1 LQQEAFMKKI
11 IITLD
16 GYSSCGKS
24 TLAKQMAKALNY
36 VFIDSGA
43 MYRAITLYFI
53 EHAIDYT
60 NDTAVQEALK
70 HINLSFDYNELT
82 GSSDI
87 LLNEKNVENEIRE
100 MRVSNLVSDV
110 AANQFVREFGV
121 AQQQKMGL
129 QKGIV
134 MDGRDIGTTVFP
146 NAELKI
152 FVTADPAIR
161 VARRYLEL
169 SAKNHG
175 ITKEE
180 VQANLAM
187 RDEIDSTREFSP
199 LRKADDA
206 VVLDNS
212 HLTREEQL
220 KTALQWVNEKIN
232 SIAVL

>member
-1 LQQEAFMKKI
+1 MKKI

-24 TLAKQMAKALNY
+24 TLAKQMARALNY

-70 HINLSFDYNELT
+70 HINLEFDYNEST
-82 GSSDI
+82 GTSDI
-87 LLNEKNVENEIRE
+87 LLNGRNVENEIRE
-100 MRVSNLVSDV
+100 MRISNLVSDV

-146 NAELKI
+146 KAELKI
-152 FVTADPAIR
+152 FVTADP
-161 VARRYLEL
+161 L
-169 SAKNHG
+169 SAKNPG

-232 SIAVL
+232 SEVVL

>member
-1 LQQEAFMKKI
+1 MEKI

-24 TLAKQMAKALNY
+24 TLAKQMAKVLNY
-36 VFIDSGA
+36 IFIDSGA
-43 MYRAITLYFI
+43 MYRAITLYFV
-53 EHAIDYT
+53 ENQIDYT
-60 NDTAVQEALK
+60 NDIAVQAALK
-70 HINLSFDYNELT
+70 NISLAFDYNAIT

-87 LLNEKNVENEIRE
+87 LLNGRNVENEIRE
-100 MRVSNLVSDV
+100 MRISNLVSDV

-121 AQQQKMGL
+121 AQQQQMGL

-161 VARRYLEL
+161 VARRHLEL
-169 SAKNHG
+169 AAKNPG

-220 KTALQWVNEKIN
+220 NTALQWANEKIN
-232 SIAVL
+232 SISVQ